1 MHKPYRWGDV
11 PPPAVH
17 RLKQRRQQREV
28 GLRTEPE
35 QAQLAAVLQELLE
48 EIRQTKL
55 SWIDE

>member
-11 PPPAVH
+11 PPPAVY

-35 QAQLAAVLQELLE
+35 HAQLAAVLRELLE
-48 EIRQTKL
+48 ELRQTKL